1 MGVYRAA
8 VVGCGRMGGF
18 IDDEIGFD
26 HTCLL
31 PFSHAAGYVES
42 PHTELVAGCD
52 ANEEKLAAWGERY
65 GVKALYT
72 SVTAMVDEQHPDFVS
87 ICTPTPPR
95 CETALAVLAGKPKAI
110 WIEKPMAETLR
121 DCDRMIEAARE
132 VGAVIAHN
140 TSRRWHPIWWRAREI
155 IEQDWIG
162 PVHHVT
168 GWCGGGIS
176 HMGSHLLDTVLLLVG
191 SDVEWV
197 TGHAHDQEKLAG
209 EDDLGLIGFLH
220 FVSGAHAYVNMVDP
234 PWRFECE
241 VAAERGRIR
250 LWNNGAEVE
259 LEMMAGE
266 GSARRMYERPF
277 PRPARMTASPVTLI
291 ADLVHC
297 VEHGGQ
303 PRANGETG
311 RTVLEIAL
319 AMRESARQSSTPVP
333 LPFADLDAAIRSV

>member
-209 EDDLGLIGFLH
+209 EDDLGLIGF
-220 FVSGAHAYVNMVDP
+220 
-234 PWRFECE
+234 R
-241 VAAERGRIR
+241 
-250 LWNNGAEVE
+250 NNGAEVE